1 MICHSP
7 LLWLN
12 IGDAYASLFRI
23 PHCMGWLEIE
33 IAKMQRLDISGG
45 LICLPVRKAPDL
57 SQLQSCSIWK
67 STLSQNRSSWQ
78 KRPQNLL
85 TYPPQTQQNQQD
97 ANRQPLWH
105 QGTPS
110 QSSPAWRRCRSW
122 SLCSPFDSHDLN
134 LKLPPDPARYQNPRR
149 RAKVVAAK
157 QQSATSPSKMP
168 QKNHSL
174 TALILKNTA
183 DFTQDATKALA
194 SAGPWGLIFLQ
205 GHFKGIWAIWGYLW
219 ISDIIWYPHLR
230 TMMSTKYTDKWSMD
244 FPWRS
249 IQGCVVRFSTKA
261 DRSTDGALGA
271 LCTDGN
277 TWDHGM

>member
-23 PHCMGWLEIE
+23 PHCVGWLEIE
-33 IAKMQRLDISGG
+33 IAKKQRLDISGG

-57 SQLQSCSIWK
+57 SQLRSCSIWK

-85 TYPPQTQQNQQD
+85 TYPPQTQQNQKD

-134 LKLPPDPARYQNPRR
+134 LKLPPDPARSSQIPDEEQRSLRPSNNLRHRLQRCHKKPQFNSFDSEKHRR
-149 RAKVVAAK
+149 FYTRCNEGTGFSRAMRPEMSRAI
-157 QQSATSPSKMP
+157 SKGY
-168 QKNHSL
+168 
-174 TALILKNTA
+174 
-183 DFTQDATKALA
+183 
-194 SAGPWGLIFLQ
+194 GPYGDIY
-205 GHFKGIWAIWGYLW
+205 GYLW
-219 ISDIIWYPHLR
+219 ISDIHIFAQWWAPNIQINDQW
-230 TMMSTKYTDKWSMD
+230 TS
-244 FPWRS
+244 PGGRS
-249 IQGCVVRFSTKA
+249 KVV
-261 DRSTDGALGA
+261 
-271 LCTDGN
+271 
-277 TWDHGM
+277 

>member
-23 PHCMGWLEIE
+23 PHCVGWLEIE
-33 IAKMQRLDISGG
+33 IAKKQRLDISGG

-57 SQLQSCSIWK
+57 SQLRSCSIWK

-85 TYPPQTQQNQQD
+85 TYPPQTQQNQKD

-134 LKLPPDPARYQNPRR
+134 LKLPPDPARSQTKSKGRCG
-149 RAKVVAAK
+149 
-157 QQSATSPSKMP
+157 QATICDIAFKDAT
-168 QKNHSL
+168 KNHSL

-183 DFTQDATKALA
+183 DFTPDATKALA
-194 SAGPWGLIFLQ
+194 SAGPWGLKWAGPFQ
-205 GHFKGIWAIWGYLW
+205 RDMGHMGISMDIYGYL
-219 ISDIIWYPHLR
+219 ISTSSHNDEHQIYR
-230 TMMSTKYTDKWSMD
+230 
-244 FPWRS
+244 
-249 IQGCVVRFSTKA
+249 
-261 DRSTDGALGA
+261 
-271 LCTDGN
+271 
-277 TWDHGM
+277 